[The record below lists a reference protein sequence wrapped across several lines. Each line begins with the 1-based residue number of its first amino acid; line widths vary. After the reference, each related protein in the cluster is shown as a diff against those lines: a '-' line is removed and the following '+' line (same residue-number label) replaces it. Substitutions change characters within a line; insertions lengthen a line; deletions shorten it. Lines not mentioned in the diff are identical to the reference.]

1 MLFERVF
8 IELNGR
14 DVKYLVIGG
23 LAVNLYGF
31 ARATGDM
38 DIMISLENKNINKF
52 LDAVKILGFKT
63 RIPVNIE
70 DFSSLEKRKMW
81 MEEKNMQ
88 VFSVYNPKNMMEQ
101 LDIVLENDI
110 DFETAYKRKETL
122 TAGDIEIPV
131 VSIDDLIKLK
141 QIAGRERD
149 ELDIRALKKIKELR
163 DEINSKEK

>member
-1 MLFERVF
+1 
-8 IELNGR
+8 
-14 DVKYLVIGG
+14 
-23 LAVNLYGF
+23 
-31 ARATGDM
+31 
-38 DIMISLENKNINKF
+38 
-52 LDAVKILGFKT
+52 
-63 RIPVNIE
+63 
-70 DFSSLEKRKMW
+70 